1 MSILIISLE
10 NTFFLHNRLPGL
22 QRIETIVQSV
32 PISPISSFVCDS
44 HLMRLGTSVAI
55 KGPIERHHQVH
66 GLFRFPE
73 LYLISLFAAP
83 GPRAG
88 HYIGSSHLLMHLLS
102 VAVSPTV
109 LVCDDLGSFEE
120 HRSGP
125 LYNASQLEFAWCF
138 PLSHPGVMG
147 FWKITQVK
155 HHSYHI
161 LPHQHDISI
170 CVDLAHLAKVTF
182 VCQISLL
189 RGYSFLPIST
199 RRALEGS
206 PCV

>member
-1 MSILIISLE
+1 MPAAWIITRIIICQKNLPGIWAMSILIISLE

-73 LYLISLFAAP
+73 FYLISLFAAP

-88 HYIGSSHLLMHLLS
+88 HLVIISPDVPLVGGSVSNCPCLWRPWQFWGAPVRSVIQCLS
-102 VAVSPTV
+102 VGICLMLSP
-109 LVCDDLGSFEE
+109 
-120 HRSGP
+120 
-125 LYNASQLEFAWCF
+125 
-138 PLSHPGVMG
+138 
-147 FWKITQVK
+147 
-155 HHSYHI
+155 
-161 LPHQHDISI
+161 
-170 CVDLAHLAKVTF
+170 
-182 VCQISLL
+182 
-189 RGYSFLPIST
+189 
-199 RRALEGS
+199 
-206 PCV
+206 